1 MNQPLR
7 KRRGRI
13 VDRIMEVLI
22 YASGGVVLAMILA
35 VAYYLT
41 HESAYA
47 FDRKFD
53 YGYRVAL
60 QPTSGEYENDLSL
73 DVNASLLTANREGVD
88 GIDEKEE
95 TIPMPTI
102 DQLAGSAMFGTGAP
116 LVGNLSSVDPLLV
129 FRDDWRGMK
138 SAKGR
143 NKFLVFGF
151 ATPEYKGE
159 KMALAWAPDASFDP
173 NLAPYDLKLK
183 LEKAPE
189 GVTIAPFTIDLKA
202 KPSGRIELPTFVAR
216 TDEERTKGYVFALE
230 ATPKTNNFA
239 AVIGSVMR
247 SEWDPTNAYAKF
259 GFMPLLV
266 GSLMITLLAVLIAT
280 PFSIATAIY
289 LSEVAPSRVREWL
302 KPTIEV
308 LSSVPTVVLG
318 YFGLMLL
325 APALQETLAKA
336 LGLESG
342 RALLTTSIIMAILL
356 IPTITSVA
364 EDALQ
369 AVPQSMRDGGEAL
382 GLTIKERLKR
392 IILPAAKGGV
402 VAAVLLGF
410 ARAIG
415 ETMIVWI
422 LGGGTASLPSFNG
435 LKDTASNLMK
445 PVRGVPDT
453 IAVEMG
459 NVDFEGV
466 HYGHLFL
473 LGLTLF
479 TITLAVNLIGYRYAR
494 RLAWRA

>member
-1 MNQPLR
+1 
-7 KRRGRI
+7 
-13 VDRIMEVLI
+13 MEVLI
-22 YASGGVVLAMILA
+22 YASGGVVLVMILA

-41 HESAYA
+41 NESKYA

-53 YGYRVAL
+53 YGFRVAL
-60 QPTSGEYENDLSL
+60 QPTSGEYEKDLSL

-95 TIPMPTI
+95 TISMPTI
-102 DQLAGSAMFGTGAP
+102 DQLAGVAMFGTGAP
-116 LVGNLSSVDPLLV
+116 LVSDLAKVDPLLI

-138 SAKGR
+138 PANIGD
-143 NKFLVFGF
+143 KFLVFGF

-159 KMALAWAPDASFDP
+159 KMALAWAPDNSFEPD
-173 NLAPYDLKLK
+173 LAPYDLKLT
-183 LEKAPE
+183 LLKAPD
-189 GVTIAPFTIDLKA
+189 GVSVEPFSIDLKS
-202 KPSGRIELPTFVAR
+202 KPTGRIEVPTYIAQ
-216 TDEERTKGYVFALE
+216 TDEDRTKGYVFALE
-230 ATPKTNNFA
+230 AVPKSGNVA
-239 AVIGSVMR
+239 AVLGSVAR
-247 SEWDPTNAYAKF
+247 SQWDPTNAYAKF

-266 GSLMITLLAVLIAT
+266 GSLLITLLAVLIAT
-280 PFSIATAIY
+280 PFSVATAVY
-289 LSEVAPSRVREWL
+289 LSEVAPNRVREWL
-302 KPTIEV
+302 KPTIEI

-325 APALQETLAKA
+325 APALQDTLAKA
-336 LGLESG
+336 LGMESG

-402 VAAVLLGF
+402 IAAVLLGF

-422 LGGGTASLPSFNG
+422 LGGGSATLPTFNG

-453 IAVEMG
+453 IAIEMG
-459 NVDFEGV
+459 NVEFEGV

-473 LGLTLF
+473 LGLALF
-479 TITLAVNLIGYRYAR
+479 TITLIVNLVGYRYAR
-494 RLAWRA
+494 RSAWRA